1 MGITYNTQIINW
13 KESLSMTLS
22 QVIEKRHLI
31 ETFFVQLNKFNNQ
44 SIWNANLQI
53 LYESDKFG

>member
-1 MGITYNTQIINW
+1 
-13 KESLSMTLS
+13 MTLS